1 LSLVSHFLVSYR
13 VVTTDAPITLATIF
27 DSRFDGRTVV
37 ISTTSLAFALALL
50 TDIGVGSSQ
59 SNVGRSQK
67 QQVQH
72 CSALS

>member
-1 LSLVSHFLVSYR
+1 LYR

-27 DSRFDGRTVV
+27 NSRFDSRT
-37 ISTTSLAFALALL
+37 ISIGTTSLALALAPL
-50 TDIGVGSSQ
+50 TNIGIGSSQ

-72 CSALS
+72 RSALS